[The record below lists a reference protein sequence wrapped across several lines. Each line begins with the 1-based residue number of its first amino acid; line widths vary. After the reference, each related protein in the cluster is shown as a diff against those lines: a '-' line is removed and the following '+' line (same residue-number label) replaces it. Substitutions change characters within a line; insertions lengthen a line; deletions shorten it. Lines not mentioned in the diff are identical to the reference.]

1 MALRFSRGS
10 FGVEVDLELPP
21 KGITAF
27 FGPSGSGKT
36 TCLRLLA
43 GLDRG
48 EGEVQVLDEWW
59 QDDARKLFV
68 PVHRR
73 AVGCVFQEHALFP
86 HLSVL
91 ENIEYGHKRSR
102 DPERIDRDFVVT
114 LLGIAPLLER
124 RPDRLSGGE
133 RQRVAMAQAL
143 LRRPRVLLM
152 DEPLAALDEAR
163 KHEILPYI
171 ERLRDELSI
180 PIVYVSHSIGE
191 LSRLAD
197 HLVVLDAGRAVA
209 SGPLHQILTRLELA
223 QAMNDDTGAL
233 IDATVAAHDAPN
245 ELTQVSF
252 DGGALWVGR
261 IDRPLGSKVRARALA
276 RDVSLALEPPGPS
289 SILNVLTARVT
300 EVRDEGAER
309 VLVGLVLGSGR
320 VALLARIT
328 RRSMVTLGLRTGLT
342 LYAQINRVA
351 LFV

>member
-1 MALRFSRGS
+1 M
-10 FGVEVDLELPP
+10 ELPP
-21 KGITAF
+21 AGITAL

-73 AVGCVFQEHALFP
+73 AVGCVFQHHALFP

-102 DPERIDRDFVVT
+102 DPERIDRDFVVDR
-114 LLGIAPLLER
+114 LGIAPLLER

-143 LRRPRVLLM
+143 LRRPRLLLM

-197 HLVVLDAGRAVA
+197 HLVLLEAGHVVA
-209 SGPLHQILTRLELA
+209 SGPIHQILARLDLA
-223 QAMNDDTGAL
+223 HAVSDDPGVV
-233 IDATVAAHDAPN
+233 IDAAVSAHDPPN
-245 ELTQVSF
+245 GLTEISF

-261 IDRPLGSKVRARALA
+261 INRPSGAKVRARALA

-289 SILNVLTARVT
+289 SILNVLAATVT
-300 EVRDEGAER
+300 EVRDEGPDR
-309 VLVGLVLGSGR
+309 VLVGLKLGGGG

-328 RRSMVTLGLRTGLT
+328 RRSKTALGLRVGLA
-342 LYAQINRVA
+342 LYAQIKSVA
-351 LFV
+351 LFS